1 MVNQLTMAIARAIKE
16 QFPQTD
22 IFTEQLEQGFES
34 PCFFIFCE
42 GQREYNK
49 LDVRFLAEHTFVIEY
64 FPKERNQNCCC
75 CAKGDNGDCWEVQ
88 SKLNRLL
95 ELIALDDGS
104 LVRGTNRKGE
114 IHDNVLHFFVDY
126 DFYML
131 KRKQPDEYMEVLNV
145 YEKTRNG
152 RK

>member
-34 PCFFIFCE
+34 PCFFVLCISHKE
-42 GQREYNK
+42 HDR
-49 LDVRFLAEHTFVIEY
+49 LDVRFLTEHTFCISY
-64 FPKERNQNCCC
+64 FPQKGNQ
-75 CAKGDNGDCWEVQ
+75 E
-88 SKLNRLL
+88 
-95 ELIALDDGS
+95 
-104 LVRGTNRKGE
+104 
-114 IHDNVLHFFVDY
+114 LHFFVDY